1 MVKRTEQK
9 ETRRQDILRAGLSL
23 FVRKGYGA
31 TKVNDIAEK
40 VGMSIGLFYHYF
52 ESIEALHDEL
62 INIALSGRTGQYFPQ
77 YDDSLDYF
85 QKSAS
90 HIFNMVR
97 SDSFVAELFILTTQ
111 AERNPNLPQHQRDKL
126 KQNDVISRS
135 MAMIVEGQS
144 RGVIRN
150 GDPLALALAFWLS
163 IQAYVEMIALSPD
176 TPCPETSWFVA
187 ILRADD
193 DQH

>member
-1 MVKRTEQK
+1 
-9 ETRRQDILRAGLSL
+9 
-23 FVRKGYGA
+23 
-31 TKVNDIAEK
+31 
-40 VGMSIGLFYHYF
+40 
-52 ESIEALHDEL
+52 
-62 INIALSGRTGQYFPQ
+62 
-77 YDDSLDYF
+77 
-85 QKSAS
+85 
-90 HIFNMVR
+90 
-97 SDSFVAELFILTTQ
+97 
-111 AERNPNLPQHQRDKL
+111 
-126 KQNDVISRS
+126 
-135 MAMIVEGQS
+135 MIVEGQS